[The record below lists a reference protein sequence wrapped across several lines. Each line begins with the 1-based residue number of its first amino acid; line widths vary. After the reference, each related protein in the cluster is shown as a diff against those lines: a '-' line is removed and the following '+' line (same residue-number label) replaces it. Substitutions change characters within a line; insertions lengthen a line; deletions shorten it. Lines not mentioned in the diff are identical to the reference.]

1 VRIHTHAN
9 RSREAVGKR
18 RGALI
23 GLLKRQDRYLP
34 TIRPNGECRKLRT
47 KPLERGTHAG
57 RCIVCTA
64 VKGREA
70 AQNEGYLLLRLALTL
85 SAPVTYGRSG
95 PDEASL

>member
-1 VRIHTHAN
+1 MPTDRVKR
-9 RSREAVGKR
+9 VGKTPR
-18 RGALI
+18 RADRPPQAAG
-23 GLLKRQDRYLP
+23 DRYLP
-34 TIRPNGECRKLRT
+34 TIRANGECRKLRK

-57 RCIVCTA
+57 RCIVCAA